1 MILLVTTS
9 SIGVI
14 LLIALVIF
22 GPFCLLKLK
31 KIDKL
36 PTTSKM
42 TSLFAVQI
50 ATITERTS
58 PPSFGIINENS
69 PFSTDGGRR
78 RTLSTFASRTG
89 REVLESQY
97 QGTGARPKCLQP
109 PSEYAKTPPLT
120 SGGDD
125 IELGERRATALPPH
139 SDFGLARPLK
149 KSVKSNFR
157 VKVESAMS
165 KLSVSNS
172 VKKSKA

>member
-31 KIDKL
+31 KIDEL
-36 PTTSKM
+36 PTTDKI
-42 TSLFAVQI
+42 TSLFAVSI
-50 ATITERTS
+50 ATITEKTS

-69 PFSTDGGRR
+69 PFATDGGRR
-78 RTLSTFASRTG
+78 RTLSTFACRRG

-109 PSEYAKTPPLT
+109 PSRDAESPPLA
-120 SGGDD
+120 SGGND
-125 IELGERRATALPPH
+125 IELGERHVAAFPARSH
-139 SDFGLARPLK
+139 VDLARPLK
-149 KSVKSNFR
+149 RSTKSEFK
-157 VKVESAMS
+157 VKVKSAMS

-172 VKKSKA
+172 TKKSKV